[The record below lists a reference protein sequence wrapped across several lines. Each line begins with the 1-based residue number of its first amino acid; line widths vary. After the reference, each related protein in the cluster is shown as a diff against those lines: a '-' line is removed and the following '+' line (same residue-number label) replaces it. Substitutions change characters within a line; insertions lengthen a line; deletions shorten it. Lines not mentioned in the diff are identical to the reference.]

1 MVKQPIAIA
10 KMLGRKAVNAV
21 RRQDERVFI
30 AVPDARERLMEGL
43 VEYLGDE
50 AMWIDEYEE
59 VAQWLTDNHGKGL
72 MLIGRPGRGKTVL
85 IHHVL
90 PALLNQYC
98 RLYVNCYTALE
109 LNEFDV
115 DGKGKAHARYDKIR
129 RENKIIALDDVGTEP
144 DANVF
149 GEHHCYFSELVD
161 ECERKQ
167 KLLLVS
173 TNLNKQELTD
183 RYQLRTFDRLTAITR
198 RVFFT
203 EGDSFRK

>member
-10 KMLGRKAVNAV
+10 KMLGRKAASVV
-21 RRQDERVFI
+21 RRDERVHI
-30 AVPDARERLMEGL
+30 ALPDARMLLMQGL
-43 VEYLGDE
+43 ADYLGDE

-59 VAQWLTDNHGKGL
+59 VAQWLSDNEGKGL

-90 PALLNQYC
+90 PALLNRYC
-98 RLYVNCYTALE
+98 HLYVNCYTALE
-109 LNEFDV
+109 LNEYDV
-115 DGKGKAHARYDKIR
+115 DAKGKTHARYDQIR
-129 RENKIIALDDVGTEP
+129 RENKIIAIDDVGTEP

-149 GEHHCYFSELVD
+149 GERHCYFSQLVD

-173 TNLNKQELTD
+173 TNLDKQELCS

-203 EGDSFRK
+203 EGESFRH

>member
-1 MVKQPIAIA
+1 MKQPIEIA
-10 KMLGRKAVNAV
+10 KMLGRKATDMV
-21 RRQDERVFI
+21 RRDERVHI
-30 AVPDARERLMEGL
+30 ALPNARQLLLEGL
-43 VEYLGDE
+43 AEYLGDQ

-59 VAQWLTDNHGKGL
+59 VARWLSNNNGKGL

-90 PALLNQYC
+90 PQLLNRYC

-109 LNEFDV
+109 LNEYDV
-115 DGKGKAHARYDKIR
+115 DAKGKAHSRYDQIR
-129 RENKIIALDDVGTEP
+129 RENKIISLDDIGTEP

-149 GEHHCYFSELVD
+149 GERHCYFSELVD

-173 TNLNKQELTD
+173 TNLSKQELCD
-183 RYQLRTFDRLTAITR
+183 RYQLRTFDRLTAITH
-198 RVFFT
+198 RVFFA
-203 EGDSFRK
+203 EGDSFRR